1 MQESKAIPMNAS
13 PSHRDEVEKLRKHE
27 KMKTTTHL
35 SGRILPLVEELNT
48 KVDGVY
54 EYIFDA
60 IKRGDFHS
68 EKILSERE
76 LGNLLGVSRTPIRE
90 AFRKLEK
97 EGLVQYEPHRG
108 VRVISFSHEKI
119 RQLYQVREML
129 EGLGA
134 RLLSQCQNQA
144 ANQNLRLLLEQ
155 AEQAADQGNIAML
168 SQINQQFH
176 MGIALGSE
184 NVYLINSLQT
194 LQSHITIFMAKS
206 LSQSGRPVENLKE
219 HWLILNAIESG
230 DSELA
235 EVTAK
240 FHIRNAYANAIKQ
253 LDSHTQ

>member
-1 MQESKAIPMNAS
+1 MA
-13 PSHRDEVEKLRKHE
+13 
-27 KMKTTTHL
+27 
-35 SGRILPLVEELNT
+35 EEFNT

-68 EKILSERE
+68 DKILSERE

-97 EGLVQYEPHRG
+97 EGLVQYEPHKG

-119 RQLYQVREML
+119 RHLYEVREML

-134 RLLSQCQNQA
+134 RLLSQHPNQSA
-144 ANQNLRLLLEQ
+144 IQRLHKLLEQ
-155 AEQAADQGNIAML
+155 AEQAAEQGNIALL
-168 SQINQQFH
+168 SKINAQFH
-176 MGIALGSE
+176 MGIASGSE
-184 NVYLINSLQT
+184 NVYLIHALQT
-194 LQSHITIFMAKS
+194 LQSHITIIMAKS

-219 HWLILNAIESG
+219 HWLILNAIESR
-230 DSELA
+230 DPELA

-240 FHIRNAYANAIKQ
+240 FHIRNAYSNAIKQ
-253 LDSHTQ
+253 LDRRNEDNDAP